1 MTEHYDDLV
10 RQFNPKT
17 LSQESQQPLLQL
29 RSYLTALTH
38 VVSKLDKAH
47 IALVDA
53 IVGMPWTTMDS
64 AFVKI
69 YISFIGMLVSARP
82 EYLTLVLERTS
93 QAFTFCE
100 LFQVILLPSFAQEL
114 GCRLGSEGTRCR
126 VSGKLL
132 NAAHS

>member
-38 VVSKLDKAH
+38 VISKLDKSH
-47 IALVDA
+47 FVLVDA

-64 AFVKI
+64 VFVKI

-82 EYLTLVLERTS
+82 EYLTLVLERIA
-93 QAFTFCE
+93 QAFSFCE
-100 LFQVILLPSFAQEL
+100 PFPVILLLSIAQ
-114 GCRLGSEGTRCR
+114 
-126 VSGKLL
+126 
-132 NAAHS
+132 